1 MNSLKYTCGKWVR
14 GMADVIFEDYT
25 TKVEN
30 AIDDKINA
38 VLEECA
44 GELESQVKRNS
55 RVDTGKTKSSFKHH
69 VDDEKHVATIGS
81 NDENAIWE
89 EFGTGEYALQ
99 GNGRKGGWV
108 YKDAK
113 GDWHKTHGKKPSRA
127 FYKAFT
133 SLKNKIITRIQNTLK
148 GL

>member
-1 MNSLKYTCGKWVR
+1 
-14 GMADVIFEDYT
+14 MAKIEFHDYT
-25 TKVEN
+25 MQVKG

-55 RVDTGKTKSSFKHH
+55 RVRTGKTKNSFQHKV
-69 VDDEKHVATIGS
+69 VDSEHTAYIGS
-81 NDENAIWE
+81 NYENAIWE
-89 EFGTGEYALQ
+89 EFGTGEHALQ

-108 YKDAK
+108 YVDEK
-113 GDWHKTHGKKPSRA
+113 GDGHFTRGKSPSRA
-127 FYKAFT
+127 FWNAYT
-133 SLKNKIITRIQNTLK
+133 SLKASIINRIQNALK

>member
-1 MNSLKYTCGKWVR
+1 
-14 GMADVIFEDYT
+14 MADVVFEDFS
-25 TKVEN
+25 VEVMGE
-30 AIDDKINA
+30 IDDKINA

-55 RVDTGKTKSSFKHH
+55 RVDTGKTKNSFRHH

-81 NDENAIWE
+81 SDENAIWE
-89 EFGTGEYALQ
+89 EFGTGEYALK
-99 GNGRKGGWV
+99 GNGRKGGWS

-113 GDWHKTHGKKPSRA
+113 GGWHHTYGKKPSRA
-127 FYKAFT
+127 FFKAFT
-133 SLKNKIITRIQNTLK
+133 SLKNKLITKIQNSLK